1 MDVSIFFQN
10 GRIAPTPDPLPPRRV
25 PLHAQLPSEV
35 NLLTLT
41 LAVALAPALTVTLAL
56 ALARARTLIN

>member
-35 NLLTLT
+35 SLRLH
-41 LAVALAPALTVTLAL
+41 AYP
-56 ALARARTLIN
+56 